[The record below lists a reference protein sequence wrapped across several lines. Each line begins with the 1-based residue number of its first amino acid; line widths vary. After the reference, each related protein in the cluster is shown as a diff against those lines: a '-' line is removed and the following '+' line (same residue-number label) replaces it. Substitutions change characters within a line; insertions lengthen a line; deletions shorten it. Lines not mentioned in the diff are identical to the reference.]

1 MSTPLPHPVRVL
13 VKGSSLAVMTPE
25 RGGEQGE
32 YTFPRWIQNGLLDR
46 GRPCELDNRASS
58 GELTRAAFRSWESEV
73 MSIAPDAVVY
83 GYGYYE
89 CIHGLLPHWLERH
102 VNRFGRRSGA
112 VRTRYRKW
120 LLRPVWKV
128 LAQSQ
133 RLLDGIVA
141 DRLFRRRTSRIVAD
155 YELLLVRTRSLP
167 PGSPVVFVLA
177 LLGPGNTAAAWFPG
191 MQARID
197 AMNGAL
203 TAMVARLTDPG
214 IRLVPVPDLAASLP
228 DGEDPVPDGLHY
240 SPRLR
245 RLIGDWIA
253 AEIDGWL
260 PEGGVLADAAGAELS
275 APSEPIP
282 RSAKVKN

>member
-1 MSTPLPHPVRVL
+1 MNTALPHPIRVL

-25 RGGEQGE
+25 RRGEQGD

-46 GRPCELDNRASS
+46 GRPCELDNRAAS

-83 GYGYYE
+83 GYAYYE

-102 VNRFGRRSGA
+102 ANRLGHRTGA
-112 VRTRYRKW
+112 IRTRYRTW
-120 LLRPVWKV
+120 LLRPLWKT
-128 LAQSQ
+128 LAHSQ
-133 RLLDGIVA
+133 RLLDGVVA
-141 DRLFRRRTSRIVAD
+141 DRLFRRQVRRIVLD
-155 YELLLVRTRSLP
+155 YELLLVRTRNVP

-177 LLGPGNTAAAWFPG
+177 LLGPGNVAATWFPG

-197 AMNGAL
+197 AMNNAL
-203 TAMVARLTDPG
+203 TAMVTRLDDPG
-214 IRLVPVPDLAASLP
+214 IRLVPVPEIAATLP
-228 DGEDPVPDGLHY
+228 DAEEPVPDGLHY

-253 AEIDGWL
+253 AEIDAWL
-260 PEGGVLADAAGAELS
+260 PSQGALDDAAGGNS
-275 APSEPIP
+275 STPPEPNP
-282 RSAKVKN
+282 RFVEVKD